1 MTFRVIN
8 KIKNADAKF
17 LVNIPI
23 EFPSNI
29 PGGTILIYDKTKEK
43 FELTPLA
50 IVLEG
55 ESSVL
60 HIYGEMYTTNDTI
73 NIEDNTLYYPHN
85 NMQSYILNG
94 IEFHKNINNGD
105 SFVVNYTGDYYI
117 SISMSLSSS
126 ANNTNVEQKIFIN
139 DDEPYNKLFAKR
151 NYKKHEP
158 GSTSI
163 TGIVSLNKDDNII
176 LKYKADHKTTLTINN
191 VNFTIVKL

>member
-1 MTFRVIN
+1 MSFRVIN

-23 EFPSNI
+23 EFPSNM
-29 PGGTILIYDKTKEK
+29 PDGTILIYDKTKQK

-50 IVLEG
+50 IILDG

-60 HIYGEMYTTNDTI
+60 HIYGEMCTTDEI
-73 NIEDNTLYYPHN
+73 IDMQNIEPYYPHK
-85 NMQSYILNG
+85 NMQSDILNG
-94 IEFHKNINNGD
+94 IQFVNNNEDGD

-117 SISMSLSSS
+117 SISISLSSD
-126 ANNTNVEQKIFIN
+126 ANNTNVEQRIFIN
-139 DDEPYNKLFAKR
+139 GAADNKLFAER
-151 NYKKHEP
+151 NYKKDDP

-163 TGIVSLNKDDNII
+163 TGLVSLSQGDNII
-176 LKYKADHKTTLTINN
+176 LKYKAHEPTTLIIHN